1 MKEITYFYM
10 RGCPFCRRAD
20 DFISELI
27 QENPAFS
34 AVKINKIE
42 ERENSA
48 LARSYDYFYVPCLW
62 LGGQKLHEGVPTK
75 EKIRMC
81 LESALKTS

>member
-27 QENPAFS
+27 QENPAF
-34 AVKINKIE
+34 APVKINKIE
-42 ERENSA
+42 ERENAA
-48 LARSYDYFYVPCLW
+48 LAHTYNYYYVPCLW
-62 LGGQKLHEGVPTK
+62 LGGKKLHEGVPTK
-75 EKIRMC
+75 EKMRAC
-81 LESALKTS
+81 LEAALEAP